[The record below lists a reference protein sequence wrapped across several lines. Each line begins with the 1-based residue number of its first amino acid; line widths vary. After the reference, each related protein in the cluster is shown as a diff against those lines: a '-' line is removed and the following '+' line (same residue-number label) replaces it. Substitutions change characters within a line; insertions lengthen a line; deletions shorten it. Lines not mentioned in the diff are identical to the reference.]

1 MAKILIIG
9 SGGREHALGWKCSQ
23 SDEISTVF
31 YAPGNGGTVENKGIN
46 INIDGTKKENFG
58 KIYEF
63 VIKEKVDMVIVG
75 PEVPLAYGIVDYLYT
90 RGYNRVFGPSQKAS
104 LLESDKFFSYD
115 LMSSLNI
122 PQAES
127 IKCCNINDAKKWIK
141 RLFKNGIVIKARGLT
156 GGKGVYVYTSIDDA
170 LNDLQSHFIK
180 YNNDILIA
188 ERLFG
193 QEFSVFGI
201 SDGIKVFPFEVAFQD
216 YKRLKDNDEG
226 PNTGGMGAYGPVPF
240 VSKDIIMDICKGV
253 FTPIVQ
259 KLKEMGVI
267 YKGFIYAGMMMT
279 KYGPKVLEFNV
290 RNGDPECQPAM
301 MMLKNDLYDLLSRAL
316 DGRLDDDDIQFS
328 GAACCVVLASKGYP
342 EYYKKYLPISG
353 LENAERVENVKI
365 FHAGTQK
372 EGNGIYSIGGRV
384 FGVTG
389 YSNNIKEARKR
400 AYEAITKIEI
410 RGGFSYRKDIAKD
423 IKELN

>member
-1 MAKILIIG
+1 MK
-9 SGGREHALGWKCSQ
+9 Q
-23 SDEISTVF
+23 
-31 YAPGNGGTVENKGIN
+31 
-46 INIDGTKKENFG
+46 
-58 KIYEF
+58 
-63 VIKEKVDMVIVG
+63 
-75 PEVPLAYGIVDYLYT
+75 
-90 RGYNRVFGPSQKAS
+90 
-104 LLESDKFFSYD
+104 
-115 LMSSLNI
+115 
-122 PQAES
+122 
-127 IKCCNINDAKKWIK
+127 KKWIK

-156 GGKGVYVYTSIDDA
+156 GGKGVYVYNSIDDA

-201 SDGIKVFPFEVAFQD
+201 SDGMKVLPFEVAFQD
-216 YKRLKDNDEG
+216 YKRLKVNDEG

-240 VSKDIIMDICKGV
+240 VSKDIIMDICKRV
-253 FTPIVQ
+253 LTPIVQ
-259 KLKEMGVI
+259 ELKEMGII

-279 KYGPKVLEFNV
+279 INGPKVLEFNV
-290 RNGDPECQPAM
+290 RFGDPECQPAM
-301 MMLKNDLYDLLSRAL
+301 MMLKNDLYGLLSLAL
-316 DGRLDDDDIQFS
+316 DGRLDDNIQFS

-353 LENAERVENVKI
+353 LEIAQRIENVKI
-365 FHAGTQK
+365 FHAGTEK

-389 YSNNIKEARKR
+389 YSPNNLEEARNR
-400 AYEAITKIEI
+400 AYEAISKIKI

-423 IKELN
+423 